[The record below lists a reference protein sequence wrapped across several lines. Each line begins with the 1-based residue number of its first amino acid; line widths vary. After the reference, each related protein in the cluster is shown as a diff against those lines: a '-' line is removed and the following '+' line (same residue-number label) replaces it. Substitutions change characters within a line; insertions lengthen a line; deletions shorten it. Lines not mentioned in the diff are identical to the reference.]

1 MIYILT
7 KRWWA
12 SLSAKQDYCDFLNH
26 KLLMSIINIYHT
38 TQNITLFDIKCEMS
52 VFCIAL

>member
-12 SLSAKQDYCDFLNH
+12 SLSAKQDYCDFFNLQIADEYH
-26 KLLMSIINIYHT
+26 KYIPHNTKHYFI
-38 TQNITLFDIKCEMS
+38 
-52 VFCIAL
+52 